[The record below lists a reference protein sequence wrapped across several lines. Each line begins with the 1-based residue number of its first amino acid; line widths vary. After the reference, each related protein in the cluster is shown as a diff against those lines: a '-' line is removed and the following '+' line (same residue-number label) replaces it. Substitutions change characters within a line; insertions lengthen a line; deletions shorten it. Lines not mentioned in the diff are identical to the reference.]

1 MEFEAGVCT
10 REDGQ
15 VTLTVAGELDIETAS
30 ALEAVAG
37 AIPPQAQTV
46 VDLQNL
52 RFLDGAGRA
61 ALERVA
67 WGVERSGGEVRLAG
81 LSGQPRRL
89 LERVARQRAAHARFA
104 VGASRS
110 G

>member
-1 MEFEAGVCT
+1 MDFEAEVCT

-15 VTLTVAGELDIETAS
+15 VTLMIAGELDIETAV

-37 AIPPQAQTV
+37 TIPPRAETL

-52 RFLDGAGRA
+52 RFLDGAGLA
-61 ALERVA
+61 ALERVK
-67 WGVERSGGEVRLAG
+67 WGVERSGGQVRLAG

-89 LERVARQRAAHARFA
+89 LERVPRRRPARPSFA
-104 VGASRS
+104 G
-110 G
+110 